1 MNIKNSKLAPSVF
14 SLDEIQTILGSF
26 TKSISGIRNRALI
39 AIMFAG
45 GLRVSEA
52 INLMPSDID
61 EAKNEIHIRKGK
73 GNKARRVGLLPA
85 MIPCLQLWLE
95 KRKSLGF
102 NGKEP
107 IFCTHTKG
115 KERNQSGKAIS
126 STYVRVFLARLQ
138 SKLNLDK
145 RLHSH
150 AFRHSLASLMMESNQ
165 GLSTISAQ
173 LGHCSTSTTDRY
185 LKSISPKE
193 LCNAMASIKV
203 DITFKN

>member
-1 MNIKNSKLAPSVF
+1 MNIKTSKLAPSVF

-26 TKSISGIRNRALI
+26 TDSVSGIRNQALI
-39 AIMFAG
+39 ATMFAA

-52 INLMPSDID
+52 ISLMPSDID
-61 EAKNEIHIRKGK
+61 KAKNEVLIRNGK
-73 GNKARRVGLLPA
+73 GGKTRRVGLLLSL
-85 MIPCLQLWLE
+85 IPYLDRWLE

-115 KERNQSGKAIS
+115 KKRKQSGEAIS
-126 STYVRVFLARLQ
+126 ADYVRGFLARLQ
-138 SKLNLDK
+138 TKLDLDK

-150 AFRHSLASLMMESNQ
+150 AFRHSLASLLMERNQ
-165 GLSTISAQ
+165 NLSTISAQ

-185 LKSISPKE
+185 LKSIRPEE
-193 LCNAMASIKV
+193 LCNAMAAIVVK
-203 DITFKN
+203 IAPPK